1 MANILDDLKA
11 ALSSFESSVKSDLEE
26 IRSQKLEVLR
36 LKNEITDTANGVNY
50 VRNDGTVIISAP
62 NIIIGNVDKQGNLLG
77 QGGGSRVVIRANSVA
92 VEGVGSDIVGGSIVQ
107 RAASIRS
114 IAVDPGVDG
123 MENVVCDRSEIVC
136 QAKGIAL
143 QADNDEA
150 AFVSSAGTSLGISL
164 LTDTAIQLNATPA
177 CKSKMAVIDQEMTTI
192 DSQAG
197 NLNSQ
202 MRSVKND
209 VEKAIADI
217 TRLID
222 QQTELNDSEEH
233 LRSSQPDL
241 SEMHDQYVVLEQQL
255 LDAVSHHIRLI
266 AQLAELNRRKDAL
279 KLIKQELSDNS
290 SQFKKASTGSFIA
303 MNSEVVG
310 IRSVDGDGNLRD
322 NPEAGL
328 YVKSPHIGLYSTDRK
343 GQLVEGGSVSVNA
356 QSVGI
361 STASAKLDAKQE
373 KGDIDAIGDVTII
386 SRTLNVQ
393 AIDRKMENKKI
404 EEKALTKDGKITF
417 RAENITAEAADTE
430 GKSTGRIQLNAHDI
444 RVASM
449 NLDKEQR
456 TFKEL
461 AADSQMVLTADN
473 MFVGSSSNDSA
484 ATLVQVAA
492 DKVAVMAA
500 TTAEM
505 QQGDGKAVVTLDSG
519 NLTAGSGKNQL
530 SGDTTIAGKA
540 EIKGET
546 TAPSGKFDSLDAAK
560 SFTSPNISDG
570 MAMPSPASPAKPSAK
585 LKQQEA
591 KK

>member
-1 MANILDDLKA
+1 
-11 ALSSFESSVKSDLEE
+11 
-26 IRSQKLEVLR
+26 
-36 LKNEITDTANGVNY
+36 
-50 VRNDGTVIISAP
+50 
-62 NIIIGNVDKQGNLLG
+62 
-77 QGGGSRVVIRANSVA
+77 
-92 VEGVGSDIVGGSIVQ
+92 
-107 RAASIRS
+107 
-114 IAVDPGVDG
+114 
-123 MENVVCDRSEIVC
+123 
-136 QAKGIAL
+136 
-143 QADNDEA
+143 
-150 AFVSSAGTSLGISL
+150 
-164 LTDTAIQLNATPA
+164 
-177 CKSKMAVIDQEMTTI
+177 MAVIDQEMTTI

-217 TRLID
+217 TKLID

-393 AIDRKMENKKI
+393 AIDRKMENKKR
-404 EEKALTKDGKITF
+404 TKT
-417 RAENITAEAADTE
+417 
-430 GKSTGRIQLNAHDI
+430 
-444 RVASM
+444 
-449 NLDKEQR
+449 
-456 TFKEL
+456 
-461 AADSQMVLTADN
+461 
-473 MFVGSSSNDSA
+473 
-484 ATLVQVAA
+484 
-492 DKVAVMAA
+492 
-500 TTAEM
+500 
-505 QQGDGKAVVTLDSG
+505 
-519 NLTAGSGKNQL
+519 
-530 SGDTTIAGKA
+530 
-540 EIKGET
+540 
-546 TAPSGKFDSLDAAK
+546 
-560 SFTSPNISDG
+560 
-570 MAMPSPASPAKPSAK
+570 
-585 LKQQEA
+585 
-591 KK
+591 